1 MKHPAVETAEISIS
15 DQIDCRVAQAT
26 ARKFAE
32 ELGFPPKEIEE
43 IALVTSELATNLV
56 RHAGSGTLSFEGL
69 IDHDPVGIQIES
81 QDRGPGITD
90 VEQSLT
96 DGFSTRGGLG
106 LGLGSVNRLM
116 DELEINSTPG
126 LGTRIACRRWK
137 RPAKSLYQARWDVG
151 VATRSRRD
159 APANGD
165 AYIVKEWNESLLVG
179 VIDGLGHGEPA
190 QKAAIA
196 AQRYVIDHFD
206 RPLESICEGVNRACR
221 ATRGVVMA
229 LARFTTPSELE
240 FVNHGNIEI
249 RAWSGDERRHFIA
262 RRGIFGAE
270 PQEVKVQ
277 RHDWQA
283 GWILALH
290 SDGLDPRWTWE
301 NVPDFHATLAQPL
314 ATHLLRRFDKDEDDA
329 TVVVVKT

>member
-1 MKHPAVETAEISIS
+1 MNHEAVERAEVSIS

-26 ARKFAE
+26 AREFAKR
-32 ELGFPPKEIEE
+32 LGFPPREIEE
-43 IALVTSELATNLV
+43 IALVTSELAANLV
-56 RHAGSGTLSFEGL
+56 RHAGSGALTLIEL
-69 IDHDPVGIQIES
+69 RDQDPIGIQIES
-81 QDRGPGITD
+81 QDRGPGIAD

-116 DELEINSTPG
+116 DELEINST
-126 LGTRIACRRWK
+126 
-137 RPAKSLYQARWDVG
+137 
-151 VATRSRRD
+151 
-159 APANGD
+159 PANGD

-240 FVNHGNIEI
+240 FVNHGNIEM

-277 RHDWQA
+277 RHDWHA

-290 SDGLDPRWTWE
+290 SDGVDPRWTWE
-301 NVPDFHATLAQPL
+301 YVTDLHTTLAQPL